1 VTARDAD
8 LTGQVLIHTQRY
20 GQGERII
27 MPLAADGVQG
37 DGVFGATEYSMT
49 PNAPY
54 GTAARRFL
62 AADQIAFFALD

>member
-1 VTARDAD
+1 
-8 LTGQVLIHTQRY
+8 
-20 GQGERII
+20 